1 MPHATRKNLAA
12 RKAAVARN
20 TKTTKAA
27 NGASAAKNS
36 KSEQTRAQVLRA
48 AIDCIY
54 EEGFNAAH
62 TNRIAARAGVSWGV
76 LQYHFGDKTGLLQAV
91 LDTIFNEFTT
101 TLHETPLTEGSL
113 SHRIETLIAVV
124 WSLVSKREYRVSMA
138 ILRNAARGANASIDG
153 ERMIDMWSGDI
164 GKLWNK
170 LFDDME
176 KQPKNSITAKRL
188 MFATLRGLADEVNP
202 GENIGSKVM
211 RKELHA
217 LRDALVYL
225 VEQ

>member
-20 TKTTKAA
+20 TKTKTAA

-91 LDTIFNEFTT
+91 LDTIFAEFTE
-101 TLHETPLTEGSL
+101 TLRDTPLTEGDL
-113 SHRIETLIAVV
+113 AQRIETLIDVV

-138 ILRNAARGANASIDG
+138 ILRNAARGADASIDG
-153 ERMIDMWSGDI
+153 DKMIEMWSVDI
-164 GKLWNK
+164 GKLWNT
-170 LFDDME
+170 LFCDMD
-176 KQPKNSITAKRL
+176 KRPKNSITAKRL
-188 MFATLRGLADEVNP
+188 MFATVRGLADEVNP
-202 GENIGSKVM
+202 EENIGAKAV
-211 RKELHA
+211 RKELVA
-217 LRDALVYL
+217 LRDALVFL